1 MILKYNYIRTINNI
15 EEYKFRNGL
24 ICLLIQ
30 DLTQST
36 ITVNLTLNV
45 GSRHEGP
52 GEAGI
57 AHLLE
62 HMLFKGTKKFP
73 NSKDVLQQKGAVFN
87 ATTWY
92 DRTNY
97 YETLPA
103 NFENLKF
110 AIEFEA
116 DRMVNALIDDKDL
129 KSEITVVLNEFEINE
144 NDPIS
149 VLHDEILSAAF
160 RWQNY
165 GRATI
170 GNLSNIKNVSSVQ
183 VKTFYKKFYHPNNAT
198 LIISGNFNK
207 DDAILLVNL
216 FFGEI
221 PFNKSISFIS
231 QTVEPVQSGSRL
243 IKVSR
248 SGDASVV
255 GVAYHIPSVRHSD
268 FAPLKILAELI
279 SYEPGGFLYNSFIL
293 KGIASEMFGITYQLT
308 EAGLILI
315 FLKSVF
321 PERIFFL
328 KTELIKIL
336 ESINQFTISKGMI
349 ERAKAKLF
357 KNFKLIKNDSK
368 KIALTLTES
377 ISQGDY
383 SLFFFGQD
391 QLNNVSLADVER
403 VARQYLIS
411 TNRTVGVFIPS
422 DDIKLAQIGDL
433 PMLKSISND
442 YNSSLETIINKKFTA
457 TLQNI
462 NQNLKNITLNNGVP
476 VSLLYKKTCGD
487 IVRCQFI
494 FSYGTNEDSRQ
505 FFELMNLLP
514 KILATKT
521 KTKTNEMIHDQ
532 VNYLESSLKI
542 YGDFISSQI
551 IVDLKSN
558 KENIIKL
565 ITLFLEII
573 SEPIFSKSE
582 FSIIQKKEISEYE
595 ECLYDPKILALNEVQ
610 KEQNKWNQ
618 NSVYH
623 ILSLQERISIL
634 KTLNISELSNAYHNF
649 YNENRLS
656 IAVVGSFDFEKFLF
670 KLSKSLSKWKSNNE
684 LIQVKRPY
692 TVVASGT
699 KILKV
704 PNKQVAAVALGT
716 SLKLQDLFDDYPA
729 FRLGVYMLGEGTN
742 SRIWNTLRE
751 LNGLSYT
758 AGSFVDI
765 SDNGGNSTLT
775 LYALAG
781 IQNAKKAHNLL
792 LKELGLWLNNSIT
805 EKELFDSL
813 VGYKLMFDNLLS
825 NDHFIISLLSS
836 NLICNRSLDFQINFF
851 EKIKKL
857 TPQNVVKA
865 VGKYISLNN
874 IFSVMAGDF

>member
-1 MILKYNYIRTINNI
+1 MTFKYTYIRTIHNI
-15 EEYKFRNGL
+15 EEYKLENGL

-73 NSKDVLQQKGAVFN
+73 NSKDILQQKGAVFN

-97 YETLPA
+97 YETLSSS
-103 NFENLKF
+103 FENLKF

-116 DRMVNALIDDKDL
+116 DRMVNALITDNDL
-129 KSEITVVLNEFEINE
+129 KSEVTVVLNEFEINE
-144 NDPIS
+144 NDSIS

-160 RWQNY
+160 RWHNY

-170 GNLSNIKNVSSVQ
+170 GNLSNIKNASSVQ
-183 VKTFYKKFYHPNNAT
+183 VKAFYKKFYHPNNAT

-207 DDAILLVNL
+207 DDAILLVTD
-216 FFGEI
+216 FFGKI
-221 PFNKSISFIS
+221 PFNKNISS
-231 QTVEPVQSGSRL
+231 VLQTIEPVQSGSRL

-248 SGDASVV
+248 SGDMSAV
-255 GVAYHIPSVRHSD
+255 GVLYHIPSVHHPD
-268 FAPLKILAELI
+268 FAPLKILGELI
-279 SYEPGGFLYNSFIL
+279 SYEPGGLLYNNFVL
-293 KGIASEMFGITYQLT
+293 KEIASEMFGVTYQLA

-315 FLKSVF
+315 FLKPVF

-328 KTELIKIL
+328 KAELIKIL
-336 ESINQFTISKGMI
+336 ESISEFAISKIMI

-368 KIALTLTES
+368 KITLALTES

-383 SLFFFGQD
+383 SLFFSAQD
-391 QLNNVSLADVER
+391 QLNSVSLADVKR
-403 VARQYLIS
+403 VAGQYLIS
-411 TNRTVGVFIPS
+411 TNRTAGIFIPS
-422 DDIKLAQIGDL
+422 DNIKLAQTGDL
-433 PMLKSISND
+433 PKLKITQSKYESCPEIAIN
-442 YNSSLETIINKKFTA
+442 NSFTA

-462 NQNLKNITLNNGVP
+462 NANLKNVILNNGVP
-476 VSLLYKKTCGD
+476 VSLLYKKTCAD

-494 FSYGTNEDSRQ
+494 FSYGTSEDSKQ

-514 KILATKT
+514 KILGTKT
-521 KTKTNEMIHDQ
+521 KTKTNEVLHDQ
-532 VNYLESSLKI
+532 INCLESGLKI
-542 YGDFISSQI
+542 YSDFISSQI

-558 KENIIKL
+558 KENIVNL
-565 ITLFLEII
+565 ITLFMEII

-582 FSIIQKKEISEYE
+582 FSVIQKKEISEHE
-595 ECLYDPKILALNEVQ
+595 ECLYDPKVLALNEVQ

-618 NSVYH
+618 NSIHY
-623 ILSLQERISIL
+623 ISSLQERIDIL
-634 KTLNISELSNAYHNF
+634 KTLTISKFSNAYLNF
-649 YNENRLS
+649 YNQNRLNIS
-656 IAVVGSFDFEKFLF
+656 VVGSFDFEKFLF
-670 KLSKSLSKWKSNNE
+670 RLNNSLSKWKSNNN
-684 LIQVKRPY
+684 LIQVKKPY
-692 TVVASGT
+692 AVVVSGT

-716 SLKLQDLFDDYPA
+716 TLKLQDLFDDYPA
-729 FRLGVYMLGEGTN
+729 FRLGAYMLGEGTN

-781 IQNAKKAHNLL
+781 LQNAKKAHNLL

-805 EKELFDSL
+805 EKELLDSL

-825 NDHFIISLLSS
+825 NDQFIISLLSS
-836 NLICNRSLDFQINFF
+836 NLICNRSLNFQINFF

-857 TPQNVVKA
+857 TPQNVA
-865 VGKYISLNN
+865 RAINKYISLNN
-874 IFSVMAGDF
+874 VFSVMAGDF